1 MVKGWRRRYIIFQIY
16 SAKNLQFEKHDVLN
30 VLFKTILKLFGE
42 IGASLLNFNLIYH
55 DSVKGRGIIRCNHD
69 KVCWLRAAAAFISDI
84 NGTPITFH
92 ILKVTGS
99 IRRAKEILNSLPSS
113 KVLGDEEAVPGV

>member
-1 MVKGWRRRYIIFQIY
+1 VKGWRRRYIIFQIY

-55 DSVKGRGIIRCNHD
+55 DSV
-69 KVCWLRAAAAFISDI
+69 